1 MFAPFNA
8 TVELAVNPVP
18 NSVTTAAVFTGPEF
32 GEICVS
38 VGAGGFVI
46 DTVSAFEMAGVDV
59 WLLTVMLAV
68 PAVVSRLAGTVAVMD
83 SCPPGPVP
91 NPTLTP
97 FVIDVP
103 FHRTLDVRTISPAY
117 GLAPIDAKRLEPVT
131 VRVVAP
137 DPT

>member
-46 DTVSAFEMAGVDV
+46 DTVSAFEM
-59 WLLTVMLAV
+59 
-68 PAVVSRLAGTVAVMD
+68 
-83 SCPPGPVP
+83 PPFCYGRYLNRRPP
-91 NPTLTP
+91 
-97 FVIDVP
+97 
-103 FHRTLDVRTISPAY
+103 HRTT
-117 GLAPIDAKRLEPVT
+117 RLN
-131 VRVVAP
+131 R
-137 DPT
+137 D